1 MGFLLSLSDLRQ
13 RSQLCSSNSE
23 GTHGWEG
30 MGESTEDNRQ
40 LSKPAYDFIGTR
52 AKLSFPVQH
61 PFYFC
66 LFVCLLVFF
75 GCFFLLLVVFLRL
88 IFRALKG
95 KLLETTCKCF
105 LHY

>member
-30 MGESTEDNRQ
+30 MGESNEDNRHSSQ
-40 LSKPAYDFIGTR
+40 SLPTI
-52 AKLSFPVQH
+52 
-61 PFYFC
+61 
-66 LFVCLLVFF
+66 LLVLGQNCHSLSSTLFTLFF
-75 GCFFLLLVVFLRL
+75 FAVVGFFFVSLVFLRL